1 MVLKRI
7 FDHIKWLAICQ
18 LNIIKKN
25 KAKKKGIKI
34 FLKKKEKSN
43 IIVMKDTKTFLNME
57 NKG

>member
-1 MVLKRI
+1 MISNLSAKYY
-7 FDHIKWLAICQ
+7 
-18 LNIIKKN
+18 KKN

-34 FLKKKEKSN
+34 FLKKKEKNN